1 MAARAITDVVP
12 QGERKEIVVN
22 EIGRPA
28 EAERIMAFHT
38 VDGEPGHHMI
48 GVLGGEVIGLMAIDA
63 IITKPDERV
72 AVVRNVTIHTAQIA
86 MHPDQSEPVLLVQ
99 FRYVVDQPA
108 HRRMAPG
115 TIVTHGHTV
124 YIRVA
129 RNAIVRRGLAEDQ

>member
-1 MAARAITDVVP
+1 MIRCLCSL
-12 QGERKEIVVN
+12 
-22 EIGRPA
+22 EIGQ
-28 EAERIMAFHT
+28 
-38 VDGEPGHHMI
+38 V
-48 GVLGGEVIGLMAIDA
+48 AIDA
-63 IITKPDERV
+63 IIAKPVECV
-72 AVVRNVTIHTAQIA
+72 AIVRNVTIHTAQIA

-99 FRYVVDQPA
+99 LRYVVDQPA